1 MSLPRP
7 TDRSLPLPILW
18 VCLLS
23 FGLAIPFLSLY
34 SDDWPFIYVNHLA
47 GFRGVVNFIQW
58 VRPFG
63 AWIFAAVTALF
74 GEHIWLYYSGLL
86 LLRGVDALLLLWL
99 LRLIWPQHPR
109 PALFAALL
117 FAVYP
122 AFKQQPLAVEYYPH
136 FVVLGLLLLSFI
148 TMVKAV
154 QGQRLHRLLYLLSWA
169 LSFNLFFVEY
179 FSGQE
184 LLRPMLLWI
193 VLARPNPQ
201 SGPSGQGAQDHLRG
215 RVTRLLALWAPY
227 LLVDLLFLVWRVFIL
242 KFPSYQPD
250 LVEQING
257 AGLVAGGGLLA
268 RIPGDMLRVGLGAW
282 LQAFS
287 LPGDLRVQGLE
298 LAVVLACFV
307 PLLAYLLLY
316 RPNHEE
322 NPSPGQRA
330 SDLQVG
336 LSYLGLGAAALF
348 FAGWPFWITNIEI
361 SLDFPWD
368 RATLAFILGAS
379 LFAAGLVQLLA
390 APRLYSSSTA
400 RRIQAAVLALV
411 VSFSCGLHFQNA
423 NLYRNETASFTPFFW
438 QLAWRMPGLVPG
450 TTLVMDENPFNYHV
464 DKLYSPLVNWTLA
477 PANASLETPF
487 TVIDLYKA
495 WGTLLPPLIGP
506 APNDRQYG
514 MLTFHGS
521 TDRLVLI
528 HYQPPGCL
536 RLLSQDMRGP
546 PSLSKEA
553 RAMLKYS
560 RPELALAG
568 PPAPSRPPS
577 ILGSELPP
585 TWCYYFEKADLAAQ
599 QGDWQVVASLA
610 VQAAAQRLAPHDRSE
625 WLVFIEGYARRGAW
639 DKAQSL
645 SRTLLS
651 DRRLQS
657 SVCQL
662 WQGLGTDRHLIAASQ
677 SMAIKTYAT
686 LGCIE

>member
-63 AWIFAAVTALF
+63 AWIFASVTTLF
-74 GEHIWLYYSGLL
+74 GEHIWLYHSGLL

-148 TMVKAV
+148 IMVKAV
-154 QGQRLHRLLYLLSWA
+154 QGQRLHRLLYLLSWI
-169 LSFNLFFVEY
+169 LSFNLFFIEY
-179 FSGQE
+179 FTGQE
-184 LLRPMLLWI
+184 LLRPFLLWI
-193 VLARPNPQ
+193 VLARPVSQ
-201 SGPSGQGAQDHLRG
+201 VGQGAQDRLRH
-215 RVTRLLALWAPY
+215 RVARLFALWAPY

-242 KFPSYQPD
+242 KFPSYQPV
-250 LVEQING
+250 LVEQISR
-257 AGLVAGGGLLA
+257 AGLAAGAGLLA
-268 RIPGDMLRVGLGAW
+268 RIPGDLLRVGLSAW

-287 LPGDLRVQGLE
+287 VSGSLRAQGLE
-298 LAVVLACFV
+298 LGVVLACFV

-316 RPNHEE
+316 RPGQEE
-322 NPSPGQRA
+322 NPSPTQRT

-361 SLDFPWD
+361 SLDFPWN

-390 APRLYSSSTA
+390 APRLYSSFTA
-400 RRIQAAVLALV
+400 HRIQAVILSLI
-411 VSFSCGLHFQNA
+411 VSFSCGLQLQNA
-423 NLYRNETASFTPFFW
+423 IHYRNETVIFTPFFW
-438 QLAWRMPGLVPG
+438 QLAWRMPGLAPG
-450 TTLVMDENPFNYHV
+450 TTLVMDENPFNYNV
-464 DKLYSPLVNWTLA
+464 DKFYSPLVNWTLA
-477 PANASLETPF
+477 PASASLETPF

-495 WGTLLPPLIGP
+495 WGTLLPPSVGP
-506 APNDRQYG
+506 APIYRLYG
-514 MLTFHGS
+514 TLTFHGS

-546 PSLSKEA
+546 LSLSKEA
-553 RAMLKYS
+553 RAMLRYS
-560 RPELALAG
+560 RPELALANPSSPSK
-568 PPAPSRPPS
+568 PPA
-577 ILGSELPP
+577 ILGPEPPP

-599 QGDWQVVASLA
+599 QDNWQVVASLA
-610 VQAAAQRLAPHDRSE
+610 DQATAQRLTPRDRSE
-625 WLVFIEGYARRGAW
+625 WLVFIEGYARLGAW

-645 SRTLLS
+645 SRTLLG
-651 DRRLQS
+651 DRLLQS

-662 WQGLGTDRHLIAASQ
+662 WQGLGSDRQLIAASQ
-677 SMAIKTYAT
+677 SMAIKTYAA